1 MNAELEE
8 ILCGAL
14 EYYSKTARKLLTYLD
29 FGHHLAPIYKKIFLS
44 NKKGLNCEFVIL
56 EV

>member
-8 ILCGAL
+8 ILCGAF

-29 FGHHLAPIYKKIFLS
+29 FGHHLAPIYKKNFFI
-44 NKKGLNCEFVIL
+44 KQKGIKL
-56 EV
+56 